1 MWQLNVPNAYH
12 NAGTQNGREM
22 NVRIYMLKKAR
33 EWVSLQVAKNPGRI
47 VLLTILLFNIA
58 FLLVSSFVI
67 SNLALTG
74 TEKMGI
80 FEAAFYT
87 ITMIL
92 DAGCISYVVSDIG
105 QSGTAIAIVCL
116 LIVVIGMISFT
127 GAVIGYVTN
136 YISSFIENSNSGNGK
151 IRMSNHLV
159 ILNWNTRAS
168 EIVNDLL
175 YCKGK
180 QKVIILADGGRKS
193 AIEKEIY
200 ERLIDTID
208 RENKQLWQQY
218 GDLSFIKRHAKYNKK
233 RLKMNVVYIVKEGD
247 IFSSKQLHDISLESA
262 KTVIILGNDIKNR
275 DYSCEN
281 SINLNSGSID
291 LSKGNVQTIKTLM
304 QVSDITA
311 SELSA
316 DNQKIIVEITDDWT
330 SEIVDKIIKY
340 KQVDGKCNIVPVKI
354 NEILGQILSQFSLMP
369 ELNLAYKELFSNK
382 GATFYDVEKDVKD
395 DEDYINKYLNN
406 HPNAIPLS
414 SIDFDNKKYFFYS
427 ALSKKDILV
436 TAPIPASNYSV
447 KINRDYWIEKKNV
460 IILGHN
466 SKCKEIMKGFVAFC
480 NEWGYK
486 DKDEAILQIVVVDDK
501 DSLEKMDY
509 YKDYPFVIK
518 TVAADVYDKEL
529 ICESIEE
536 FVDGNDEDTSVL
548 ILSDD
553 NASNENIDANALAN
567 LIYVQDIITKKR
579 KTIPD
584 FDVESIDIIVEI
596 IDPKHFDIVSSYSVN
611 NIVISNR
618 YISKMISQ
626 IGGKEAI
633 FNFYSDI
640 LTYDEVVD
648 FKDPANKDLP
658 ETAFESKEVY
668 CKKVSSFFDEV
679 PGECTQSEFIRAVWN
694 ASTDPSIPKS
704 KRNPTI
710 ALGFVK
716 PGGRITLF
724 EGDMLENKMR
734 LEKGDKVIVYTN
746 H

>member
-1 MWQLNVPNAYH
+1 
-12 NAGTQNGREM
+12 
-22 NVRIYMLKKAR
+22 MLKKTR
-33 EWVSLQVAKNPGRI
+33 EWLSLQVAKNPGRI
-47 VLLTILLFNIA
+47 VLLTILLFNVA
-58 FLLVSSFVI
+58 FLLVSSFII

-80 FEAAFYT
+80 FEASFYT

-136 YISSFIENSNSGNGK
+136 YISSFIDNSNSGNKK

-180 QKVIILADGGRKS
+180 QKVIILADGGRKND
-193 AIEKEIY
+193 IEKEIY
-200 ERLIDTID
+200 ERLIDTIE
-208 RENKQLWQQY
+208 RENTLLWQQY
-218 GDLSFIKRHAKYNKK
+218 SDRSFFKRHAKYIKR
-233 RLKMNVVYIVKEGD
+233 RLKMNVVYIVREGD

-262 KTVIILGNDIKNR
+262 RTVIILGNDIKDRGCN
-275 DYSCEN
+275 CEGSN
-281 SINLNSGSID
+281 NQESGSID
-291 LSKGNVQTIKTLM
+291 YSKGNVQTIKTIM
-304 QVSDITA
+304 QVSDIVA
-311 SELSA
+311 SEVSA
-316 DNQKIIVEITDDWT
+316 DNQKIIVEITDEWT
-330 SEIVDKIIKY
+330 AEIVDKIIKY

-382 GATFYDVEKDVKD
+382 GATFYDAEMDVKD
-395 DEDYINKYLNN
+395 DDDYITKYINN
-406 HPNAIPLS
+406 HTNAIPLS

-427 ALSKKDILV
+427 ALNEKDISV
-436 TAPIPASNYSV
+436 TAHIPESDYSV

-466 SKCKEIMKGFVAFC
+466 SKCKEIMKGFVAFR

-486 DKDEAILQIVVVDDK
+486 NKDEDILQIVVIDDRE
-501 DSLEKMDY
+501 SLEKMDY
-509 YKDYPFVIK
+509 YKDYPFVVK
-518 TVAADVYDKEL
+518 TVAANVYEKDL
-529 ICESIEE
+529 ICETIEE

-553 NASNENIDANALAN
+553 NASNDDIDANALAN
-567 LIYVQDIITKKR
+567 LIYVQDIIAKKK

-618 YISKMISQ
+618 YISKMINQ

-633 FNFYSDI
+633 FNFYTDI
-640 LTYDEVVD
+640 LTYDEYTND
-648 FKDPANKDLP
+648 GTDLCY
-658 ETAFESKEVY
+658 ESKEVY
-668 CKKVSSFFDEV
+668 CKKVSLFFDEV

-694 ASTDPSIPKS
+694 ASIDPSIPKS

-724 EGDMLENKMR
+724 AGDMLENRMR
-734 LEKGDKVIVYTN
+734 LEKNDKVIVYTN